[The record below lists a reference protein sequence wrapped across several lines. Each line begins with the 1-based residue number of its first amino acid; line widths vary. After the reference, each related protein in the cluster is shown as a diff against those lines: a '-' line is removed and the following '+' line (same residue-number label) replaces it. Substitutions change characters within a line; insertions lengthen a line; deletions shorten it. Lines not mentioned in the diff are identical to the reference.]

1 MYKINNVGYNKK
13 NGERVKRKGFRIPGK
28 PLFISLIILLA
39 LCFVIGYI
47 WRILTTSEYFQVK
60 DIISKEDSRVDLSY
74 LKGKNIFN
82 LDLSKESLNIIKVC
96 PDCSRIRLARIL
108 PNRIYVEFVKRKP
121 VAFIRLNNYLAVDE
135 WGVVFY
141 ASVKPDE
148 SDLPIILGLESKIT
162 GPKSGK
168 RYEFKELLVA
178 LDILKEARR
187 NPLLRECKISK
198 IDVSDID
205 NIAIQMP
212 FPQKSASTLSPK
224 ASIKSD
230 FLVVKISQ
238 GNISEKIV
246 IMAGLINQEKQNL
259 EDIKYIDLR
268 FREPVIKF
276 KDK

>member
-1 MYKINNVGYNKK
+1 MKK
-13 NGERVKRKGFRIPGK
+13 QRLKVSGK
-28 PLFISLIILLA
+28 PFLFSLIILLA

-47 WRILTTSEYFQVK
+47 WRILTNSEYFQVK
-60 DIISKEDSRVDLSY
+60 DIITKEESKLDLSY

-82 LDLSKESLNIIKVC
+82 LDLPKESLNIIKGC
-96 PDCSRIRLARIL
+96 PDCSRVRLARIL
-108 PNRIYVEFVKRKP
+108 PNRIYVEFIKRKP
-121 VAFIRLNNYLAVDE
+121 VAYIRLSNYLAVDE
-135 WGVVFY
+135 SGIIFY
-141 ASVKPDE
+141 TSVKPEE
-148 SDLPIILGLESKIT
+148 SGLPLILGLESRVSA
-162 GPKSGK
+162 PKFGK
-168 RYEFKELLVA
+168 KYENKELLVA

-187 NPLLRECKISK
+187 NPFLKECKISK
-198 IDVSDID
+198 IDVSDVD

-212 FPQKSASTLSPK
+212 LLQKNVNSLNLRNSS
-224 ASIKSD
+224 KSD

-238 GNISEKIV
+238 GNISEKMA